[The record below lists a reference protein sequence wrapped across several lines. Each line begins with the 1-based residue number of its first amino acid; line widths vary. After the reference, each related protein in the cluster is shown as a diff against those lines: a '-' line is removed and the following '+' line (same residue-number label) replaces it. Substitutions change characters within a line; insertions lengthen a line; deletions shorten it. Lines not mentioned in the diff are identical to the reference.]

1 MLRYLHSNSNN
12 NGRSI
17 TVGLNYAF
25 FSLAMLIMNV
35 DDACLMI
42 NSSVVASSPTP
53 PPGSDQG
60 VARSPLLLVNSA
72 KVRSNNKNT
81 SQQQYD
87 HTREI
92 SCRSAPICA
101 ESSNNMI
108 TPKINN
114 NTACKARPRPAGIF
128 HAHLPSFLPVWLA
141 LATPGDG
148 TRAAARVRTRTSP
161 PLHAPPIPLVH
172 PTCVLTPPRLTAPPP
187 CHRRLS

>member
-1 MLRYLHSNSNN
+1 M
-12 NGRSI
+12 GRWRR
-17 TVGLNYAF
+17 GLILLMTGDDPDTIGRTGGRICVFEGSASAAF
-25 FSLAMLIMNV
+25 LSG
-35 DDACLMI
+35 C
-42 NSSVVASSPTP
+42 SCR
-53 PPGSDQG
+53 QG
-60 VARSPLLLVNSA
+60 GARSPLLPVNSA

-87 HTREI
+87 HTRAI

-101 ESSNNMI
+101 ESNNNMI

-148 TRAAARVRTRTSP
+148 TRSAARVRTRTSP